1 MNGDAPGKVWIG
13 AHRMKQTVS
22 MNLDDTRHLALVAKA
37 LSAEVRIEILKLL
50 CREDLNVNEIAEK
63 LSIPASTAATHVKL
77 LEEAGIIHTSLQRGI
92 RGSMKL
98 CTKVLAD
105 LEVKLSTLEAE
116 SYQCEVIN
124 MPIGNF
130 VDYKV
135 EPTCGIVSD
144 KGNIDEEDEPR
155 CFYNPNRIYAQLLWF
170 GKGYVE
176 YRFPNNMLKNNKE
189 RRVSISMELCS
200 EDHEYNMNCRSD
212 ITVWVNGIDAGTW
225 ACPSDFG
232 GRRGKLNPDW
242 WPDKNT
248 QYGMLKSWTL
258 TEQGTYIDDDKV
270 NEITIDEYHL
280 SESDY
285 ISVKI
290 GIKEDALHVGGVNL
304 FGSGFGDYPQDI
316 RFKIFY

>member
-1 MNGDAPGKVWIG
+1 
-13 AHRMKQTVS
+13 MKQIIR
-22 MNLDDTRHLALVAKA
+22 MNLDDTEQLALVAKA

-50 CREDLNVNEIAEK
+50 CRGNLNVNEIAER

-77 LEEAGIIHTSLQRGI
+77 LEEAGLIKTSLQRGI

-98 CTKVLAD
+98 CTKVLAE
-105 LEVKLSTLEAE
+105 LEVKLQTTEDE
-116 SYQCEVIN
+116 SSHCEVIN

-135 EPTCGIVSD
+135 EPTCGIVSE
-144 KGNIDEEDEPR
+144 KAPIDEEDEPR
-155 CFYNPNRIYAQLLWF
+155 CFYNPNRIHAQLLWF

-176 YRFPNNMLKNNKE
+176 YRFPNNMLKKNKE

-200 EDHEYNMNCRSD
+200 EDHDYNLECRSD
-212 ITVWVNGIDAGTW
+212 ITVWINGIDAGTW
-225 ACPSDFG
+225 SCPSDFG

-258 TEQGTYIDDDKV
+258 TEQGTFIDEDKV
-270 NEITIDEYHL
+270 NNRTISEYHL
-280 SESDY
+280 AENEF
-285 ISVKI
+285 ISVRI
-290 GIKEDALHVGGVNL
+290 GIKEDADNIGGVNL
-304 FGSGFGDYPQDI
+304 FGCCFGDYAQDI
-316 RFKIFY
+316 RLKIYY